1 MRAACSRALLL
12 GCCLA
17 LLQGCAVRLA
27 YNNADRLVAWQASEY
42 VDLDRSQRAWL
53 RARVKLF
60 LYWHRREQLPEWAS
74 ALRRFELALE
84 DDVAGEELQAIFLEG
99 ERWSDEIS
107 EQLLPA
113 LVDLLLALDE
123 SQREG
128 LPETFAER
136 NAEWNEDYE
145 GLDDE
150 AQRRVWQD
158 EMREGLDDWVGALN
172 RKQNEA
178 LERAAADVVPD
189 NSAWISYRERW
200 QGVVMDALLEGQDAA
215 ALTETLHSLMLDRER
230 WYTPEYARTREI
242 NDAVYQRFTLELL
255 AHLDTRQHRRLSR
268 RVRGLAEDFEALA
281 AQSGSRPVDP
291 GPAPRR

>member
-1 MRAACSRALLL
+1 MRAACFRALLL

-42 VDLDRSQRAWL
+42 VDLDRGQRAWL
-53 RARVKLF
+53 RARVKRIVF
-60 LYWHRREQLPEWAS
+60 WHRREQLPEWAA
-74 ALRRFELALE
+74 ALRRFELAL
-84 DDVAGEELQAIFLEG
+84 DDEAGGQELQALIVEG
-99 ERWSDEIS
+99 ERWSDELS
-107 EQLLPA
+107 EQFLPT

-123 SQREG
+123 GQRED

-145 GLDDE
+145 GLDDA

-172 RKQNEA
+172 SMQNEA
-178 LERAAADVVPD
+178 LVRAAADVVPD

-200 QGVVMDALLEGQDAA
+200 QGVVMDALREGQDAS
-215 ALTETLHSLMLDRER
+215 ALTATLRSLMLDRER
-230 WYTPEYARTREI
+230 WYTPEYARARAI
-242 NDAVYQRFTLELL
+242 NDVVYQRFTLELL
-255 AHLDTRQHRRLSR
+255 AHLDKRQHRKLSR

-281 AQSGSRPVDP
+281 AQSGDAPEDP